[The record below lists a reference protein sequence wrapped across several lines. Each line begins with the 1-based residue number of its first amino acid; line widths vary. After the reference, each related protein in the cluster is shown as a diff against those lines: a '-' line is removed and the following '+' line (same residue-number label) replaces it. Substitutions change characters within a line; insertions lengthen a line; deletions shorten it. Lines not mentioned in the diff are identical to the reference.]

1 MGKWVFFPKKGREQ
15 DELWTR
21 LYGLYYARELPGVHS
36 MAATTMASESTHE
49 GAPGQVHVH
58 CGPYTDQDKVM
69 QVGRQ
74 MVERLKYWCQR
85 GHIGYR
91 MGDASGII
99 YKLEV
104 PK

>member
-36 MAATTMASESTHE
+36 MVATTMASESTHE
-49 GAPGQVHVH
+49 LAPGQVHAH
-58 CGPYTDQDKVM
+58 CGPYTDQDKVL

-91 MGDASGII
+91 MGDANGII
-99 YKLEV
+99 YKIEV